1 MHMVQEFWLA
11 GRQWGNAV
19 ISAGSNF
26 VYFNYPVTFAIQ
38 ANSVVL
44 THMNTDHGVRNS
56 SIYLESIRRCAL
68 YGESKFDSDTKFYII
83 AIGV

>member
-1 MHMVQEFWLA
+1 M
-11 GRQWGNAV
+11 

-83 AIGV
+83 AIGA